1 VSQALPR
8 NRASALCIDQG
19 NLLMIE
25 LQDPTSRKRF
35 WSLPG
40 GLVEPLEEPKDCAC
54 RETLEETGY
63 EITLIS
69 EDYPFDYA
77 FKWNTQTYACQ
88 GHWFLAQLS
97 KPKPQ
102 LVRGEADIQQT
113 LWIPLARVSSL
124 LGYHPPLRNHISNLI
139 GTDLG

>member
-1 VSQALPR
+1 MYRPRESTDDRASGPGQSKNDFGRYLGGWLNLSR
-8 NRASALCIDQG
+8 NRRTAHA
-19 NLLMIE
+19 E
-25 LQDPTSRKRF
+25 
-35 WSLPG
+35 
-40 GLVEPLEEPKDCAC
+40 
-54 RETLEETGY
+54 ETLEETGY

-102 LVRGEADIQQT
+102 LVRGEADIRQT